1 MADEETETNI
11 FGDGV
16 ENRGVDDDDE
26 IEMRN
31 LNPYDSSSRR
41 GSEDTTYR
49 SSHSKTY
56 GETSFIEGIDEHTPL
71 ITKESKRDEAWDEIR
86 RKFPKVSTSKFTA
99 TLDDIGRVFVKLIR
113 SNAKP
118 APLFNK
124 DGEVNKKLPET
135 IIKALGTPS
144 EDIIRAN
151 EEEITR
157 RKNKI
162 KELQASRETAS
173 ENQREEIDANIEEQQ
188 NEISRLEA
196 ENEHIEERMSLRDRV
211 KLIFKKYGLT
221 VFAVVSAVGLVIGV
235 VVSNL
240 KKGLTSL
247 GKGVGGELK
256 TIGKKIGEILPGMI
270 GAIASFVFKTAGEA
284 VGFLVKHAWLLILA
298 AVTIMIEKLKKR
310 NKARNKVLKVI
321 KMKFIT
327 VKSKQTTASVDL
339 VPPLVL
345 GDKQRISLV
354 DIRIPEQYFEF
365 TDDQAIGDENRFKKK
380 LKIIKLSKH
389 LGKYNARRL
398 QQVLHGDSLKAEL
411 GLEIS
416 ITDKAAYLTTQ
427 SKEIIVSSELT
438 KNFNIPRESK
448 PYSAVKISG
457 DEKYFVYCDLV
468 EENNSLLSRENNA
481 ARVMPS
487 KLLAVAPKSE
497 SGVYPELLIP
507 AEKRVIN
514 NITLRIENEKFEVPD
529 FNDEPIIYGLKIS

>member
-1 MADEETETNI
+1 
-11 FGDGV
+11 
-16 ENRGVDDDDE
+16 
-26 IEMRN
+26 
-31 LNPYDSSSRR
+31 
-41 GSEDTTYR
+41 
-49 SSHSKTY
+49 
-56 GETSFIEGIDEHTPL
+56 
-71 ITKESKRDEAWDEIR
+71 
-86 RKFPKVSTSKFTA
+86 
-99 TLDDIGRVFVKLIR
+99 
-113 SNAKP
+113 
-118 APLFNK
+118 
-124 DGEVNKKLPET
+124 
-135 IIKALGTPS
+135 
-144 EDIIRAN
+144 
-151 EEEITR
+151 
-157 RKNKI
+157 
-162 KELQASRETAS
+162 
-173 ENQREEIDANIEEQQ
+173 
-188 NEISRLEA
+188 
-196 ENEHIEERMSLRDRV
+196 
-211 KLIFKKYGLT
+211 
-221 VFAVVSAVGLVIGV
+221 
-235 VVSNL
+235 
-240 KKGLTSL
+240 
-247 GKGVGGELK
+247 
-256 TIGKKIGEILPGMI
+256 
-270 GAIASFVFKTAGEA
+270 
-284 VGFLVKHAWLLILA
+284 
-298 AVTIMIEKLKKR
+298 
-310 NKARNKVLKVI
+310 
-321 KMKFIT
+321 MKFIT

-398 QQVLHGDSLKAEL
+398 QQVLNGDSLKAEL

-468 EENNSLLSRENNA
+468 EENNSLLSGENNS

-507 AEKRVIN
+507 ADKRVIN

-529 FNDEPIIYGLKIS
+529 FNDEEIIYVLKIS